1 VSDARFSS
9 PQKGPAVPPFDD
21 SPAADPGAALRRLL
35 RMMAKL
41 RDPEGGCPWDLR
53 QDFSTIAPY
62 TIEEAYEVADAIER
76 GDMHDLKDELGDLLF
91 QVVFHARMAEER
103 GDFTFTDVVNAIA
116 DKMEARH
123 PHVFAGGTLE
133 DERAVN
139 RWWEER
145 KESERAAKAKEA
157 GRAPSTLDGI
167 ATGLP
172 ALTRA
177 LKLQKRAARVGFDWS
192 DAPPILDKLEE
203 ELRELRAEL
212 ATGDTRRIED
222 ELGDVLFV
230 VVNLARHLKIDPE
243 VALRSTNGKFER
255 RFRFIEDRLAADGRG
270 PDGATLDEM
279 ETLWQ
284 RAKTEAGD

>member
-1 VSDARFSS
+1 VSD
-9 PQKGPAVPPFDD
+9 PQTPID
-21 SPAADPGAALRRLL
+21 RLL

-41 RDPEGGCPWDLR
+41 RDPDGGCPWDLR

-76 GDMHDLKDELGDLLF
+76 GDMDDLKDELGDLLF

-103 GDFTFTDVVNAIA
+103 GDFTFTDVVTAIA

-139 RWWEER
+139 QWWEER
-145 KESERAAKAKEA
+145 KAAERAAKAA
-157 GRAPSTLDGI
+157 ASGRTPSTLDGI
-167 ATGLP
+167 AIGLP

-192 DAPPILDKLEE
+192 DAPPILDKLDE

-212 ATGDTRRIED
+212 ATGDSSRIED
-222 ELGDVLFV
+222 EFGDVLFV
-230 VVNLARHLKIDPE
+230 VVNLARHLKLDPE
-243 VALRSTNGKFER
+243 TALRSTNAKFER
-255 RFRFIEDRLAADGRG
+255 RFRFIEERLAAEGRS
-270 PDGATLDEM
+270 PETASLDEM

-284 RAKTEAGD
+284 RAKKES